1 MLLQKFFK
9 KNFKTICLILL
20 FLVVFAVGALVSVKN
35 GKSAFLGGP
44 SIRSLLFQM
53 SASGVMMV
61 GMACLL
67 MSGSIDLSTDAQ
79 ALLGIVTFAY
89 LVQLKNGAG
98 APLLPWGVVFL
109 ICGCLM
115 VCMALLH
122 SFLCN
127 KLGFMPFIAT
137 IATSSVYSGIS
148 TWWTSGGTVAINRAS
163 FVNLGKTSILTIGK
177 QQFIPV
183 LFIIAVVIIAVYAL
197 MLVYTRFG
205 RSIYLC
211 GGNRRAAR
219 LAGLNPEKISTILF
233 VNNSVLALVG
243 GLMWAAQKK
252 MASVQFSTSAPSMG
266 GMTAAILGGVSFMGG
281 GATGL
286 GGAFVGLILLN
297 TFTYSL
303 NYYPIFTQQKWDWL
317 QTTLGGVILVAALIL
332 DAMTSQRAQKQ
343 FLAARKKTVAA
354 NAKLE
359 AGA

>member
-1 MLLQKFFK
+1 MFFFK
-9 KNFKTICLILL
+9 KHFKTICLLIL
-20 FLVVFAVGALVSVKN
+20 FLIVFAVGALVSVK
-35 GKSAFLGGP
+35 GGISVFLGGP
-44 SIRSLLFQM
+44 AIRSLLFQM
-53 SASGVMMV
+53 AAGGVMMT
-61 GMACLL
+61 GMSCLL

-79 ALLGIVTFAY
+79 ALLGIIAFAY
-89 LVQLKNGAG
+89 LLQVKNADGAS
-98 APLLPWGVVFL
+98 AIPWGVAFL
-109 ICGCLM
+109 ICCVIM

-137 IATSSVYSGIS
+137 IATSSVYSGIA
-148 TWWTSGGTVAINRAS
+148 TWWSNAGTVAINRAS
-163 FVNLGKTSILTIGK
+163 FVNLGKTSIFTIGK
-177 QQFIPV
+177 QQYIPV
-183 LFIIAVVIIAVYAL
+183 LFIISAAIIAIYAL

-233 VNNSVLALVG
+233 VNNSILALVG

-252 MASVQFSTSAPSMG
+252 MASVQFSTSAPSMS

-303 NYYPIFTQQKWDWL
+303 NYYPIFTEQRWDWL
-317 QTTLGGVILVAALIL
+317 QMTLGGLILIIALIL
-332 DAMTSQRAQKQ
+332 DAATAQRTSRQ
-343 FLAARKKTVAA
+343 FLAARKKAVAA
-354 NAKLE
+354 AQSG

>member
-1 MLLQKFFK
+1 MLFFK
-9 KNFKTICLILL
+9 KNFKTLCLLAL
-20 FLVVFAVGALVSVKN
+20 FVIFFTIAALVSVKN
-35 GKSAFLGGP
+35 GRSAFLGGP

-53 SASGVMMV
+53 AAGGVMMT
-61 GMACLL
+61 GMSCLL
-67 MSGSIDLSTDAQ
+67 MSGSIDLSTDSQ
-79 ALLGIVTFAY
+79 ALLGIIAFAY
-89 LVQLKNGAG
+89 LLQVKNADGAN
-98 APLLPWGVVFL
+98 AIPWGLAFL
-109 ICGCLM
+109 ICCAMM

-148 TWWTSGGTVAINRAS
+148 TWWSNAGTVAINRAS
-163 FVNLGKTSILTIGK
+163 FIDLGKLSVFTIGK
-177 QQFIPV
+177 QQYIPV
-183 LFIIAVVIIAVYAL
+183 LFIISAAIIAVYAL

-233 VNNSVLALVG
+233 VNNSVLALIG

-252 MASVQFSTSAPSMG
+252 MASVQFSTSAPSMS

-286 GGAFVGLILLN
+286 GAAFVGLILLN

-303 NYYPIFTQQKWDWL
+303 NYYPIFTEQKWDWL
-317 QTTLGGVILVAALIL
+317 QMTLGGLILVIALIL
-332 DAMTSQRAQKQ
+332 DSTTAQRASKQ
-343 FLAARKKTVAA
+343 FLAARKKAVAA
-354 NAKLE
+354 GAKS
-359 AGA
+359 GADA